1 VKDKTSP
8 KDGVAEEVISYYERG
23 KEAGRLLESYG
34 RLEFSR
40 TWDILLRYLKPP
52 PATILD
58 VGGGSGIYAC
68 PLAVEGYGVH
78 LLDPVPL
85 HVRQAIQNSLSQPEH
100 QLASAKVG
108 DARDLDHADCTMD
121 AVLLFGPLYH
131 LTEVEDRL
139 MALQEAERV
148 LRSGGMLFAAG
159 ISRFASTLQGFARGY
174 INDPEFAALAERDL
188 EEGQHR
194 NPSAKP
200 GYFTTAYFHHP
211 DDLVD
216 EVRNSGFSLEALLAV
231 EGPFWM
237 LQDIEDQWADE
248 AKRQRLLD
256 ILKRIEGE
264 RSLLGASA
272 HIMAVG
278 RKS

>member
-1 VKDKTSP
+1 
-8 KDGVAEEVISYYERG
+8 
-23 KEAGRLLESYG
+23 
-34 RLEFSR
+34 
-40 TWDILLRYLKPP
+40 
-52 PATILD
+52 
-58 VGGGSGIYAC
+58 
-68 PLAVEGYGVH
+68 
-78 LLDPVPL
+78 
-85 HVRQAIQNSLSQPEH
+85 
-100 QLASAKVG
+100 
-108 DARDLDHADCTMD
+108 MD

-174 INDPEFAALAERDL
+174 IDDPEFAALAERDL